1 MYTKEF
7 DIRWSDIDANR
18 HLANSA
24 YVNFMSHTRM
34 GFMIENGL
42 SQKEMVSHNFGPVI
56 FQEQVFFF
64 KEAFQGRP
72 ITVTF
77 ELGGTSEDGKFFRF
91 VHNFYDYKGRN
102 LARGTMQ
109 GAWIDLTT
117 RKTVALPENL
127 KPMLEKAPKT
137 DDFKILTKEDMR
149 AHGQVP
155 KDKEV

>member
-77 ELGGTSEDGKFFRF
+77 ELGGSSEDGKFFRF

>member
-34 GFMIENGL
+34 GFMIANGL
-42 SQKEMVSHNFGPVI
+42 SHKEMVTHNFGPVV

-77 ELGGTSEDGKFFRF
+77 ELGGISEDGKFFKF

-127 KPMLEKAPKT
+127 KPMLDKAHKT

-155 KDKEV
+155 KHKED

>member
-34 GFMIENGL
+34 GFMLENGMG
-42 SQKEMVSHNFGPVI
+42 QREMITHNIGPVV
-56 FQEQVFFF
+56 FHEQLFFF
-64 KEAFQGRP
+64 KEAFQGKP

-77 ELGGTSEDGKFFRF
+77 ELGGSSEDGMFFKF

-102 LARGTMQ
+102 LARGSMI
-109 GAWIDLTT
+109 GGWIDLTT
-117 RKTVALPENL
+117 RKMRGLPEELLPIL
-127 KPMLEKAPKT
+127 KNAPKT
-137 DDFKILTKEDMR
+137 TDFKALTKEDMR
-149 AHGQVP
+149 AHGEIP
-155 KDKEV
+155 RDRE

>member
-7 DIRWSDIDANR
+7 DIRWSDLDANR

-34 GFMIENGL
+34 GFMMENGL
-42 SQKEMVSHNFGPVI
+42 SQKEMVSHNFGPVL

-64 KEAFQGRP
+64 KEAFQGHP

-77 ELGGTSEDGKFFRF
+77 ELGGVSEDGKFFKF
-91 VHNFYDYKGRN
+91 VHNFYDHQGQN

-117 RKTVALPENL
+117 RKTVALPEKL

-137 DDFKILTKEDMR
+137 PDFTILTKEDMR

-155 KDKEV
+155 IHKEF

>member
-77 ELGGTSEDGKFFRF
+77 ELGGTSDDGKFFRF

>member
-34 GFMIENGL
+34 GFMLENGMG
-42 SQKEMVSHNFGPVI
+42 QREMITHNIGPVV
-56 FQEQVFFF
+56 FHEQLFFF
-64 KEAFQGRP
+64 KEAFQGKP

-77 ELGGTSEDGKFFRF
+77 ELGGSSEDGMFFKF

-102 LARGTMQ
+102 LARGSMI
-109 GAWIDLTT
+109 GGWIDLTT
-117 RKTVALPENL
+117 RKMRGLPEKLLPIL
-127 KPMLEKAPKT
+127 KNAPKT
-137 DDFKILTKEDMR
+137 TDFKVLSKEDMR
-149 AHGQVP
+149 AHGELPQDR
-155 KDKEV
+155 K